1 MILVI
6 IIGIQYT
13 FKNIILFNSTC
24 GQLVYSFILL
34 SLSVGHKF
42 LSWFDRVGVL
52 PKKLNVV
59 IVAIFSESIDSI
71 VVQNLLDNFS
81 VEIFFITCL
90 CFYFYFIWF
99 FVFIYLTH
107 LLRIRLQH
115 FSFSFCVNSTVYLS
129 IAYCCHDRIFL
140 RLYSHILFNF
150 KCCL

>member
-59 IVAIFSESIDSI
+59 IVAIFSESIVSSFKI
-71 VVQNLLDNFS
+71 FWIIS
-81 VEIFFITCL
+81 VWKFF
-90 CFYFYFIWF
+90 FYFYFIWF

-107 LLRIRLQH
+107 LLRIGLQH